1 MKKAMF
7 WEKLRNLSE
16 IMLLP
21 QGLRLKIRHRNFH
34 WRDYRLCLRL
44 KSMGIEPQS
53 IFDIGANEGQFAIG
67 ASSVFP
73 QAKIYSYEPGSAAF
87 ERLRKAFSGMARV
100 DLNKVAVGKEVG
112 EATLH
117 VATSDQSS
125 SLLTLHRNHLEAY
138 PTIHEV
144 AKEVVAVTTLAKE
157 LGRKQPLNPILLKI
171 DTQGFE
177 FQVLQGARETLQCV
191 QWIVIETSTRPMYHG
206 EVLFGDIS
214 AWLEERGFAF
224 IGPVELHV
232 DCRGMP
238 GQFDAVFTRNKE

>member
-1 MKKAMF
+1 MKKELF

-21 QGLRLKIRHRNFH
+21 HGLRLKLRHRNFH
-34 WRDYRLCLRL
+34 WRDYRFCLRL
-44 KSMGIEPQS
+44 KTMGIEPQS

-67 ASSVFP
+67 AMSVFP
-73 QAKIYSYEPGSAAF
+73 NSQIYSYEPGRAAF
-87 ERLRKAFSGMARV
+87 GRLKKAFGGIAQV
-100 DLNKVAVGKEVG
+100 ELNNIAVGKEMG

-157 LGRKQPLNPILLKI
+157 FGRKQPLNPILLKI

-191 QWIVIETSTRPMYHG
+191 KWVVIETSTRPMYHG
-206 EVLFGDIS
+206 EVLFGEIS
-214 AWLEERGFAF
+214 EWLHEHGFAF
-224 IGPVELHV
+224 TGPVELHV

-238 GQFDAVFTRNKE
+238 CQFDAVFTRNKE